1 MSIQSAHLRG
11 GISILILFCVCTAI
25 YCSLI
30 IFTVSASGFPGHHTS
45 VFFPIYLSLLSIIEV
60 LVSYEHQMSSE
71 KHIQDT
77 LASQRTLITMD
88 RIHPPTIPTIHTI
101 HTIRTIITILQVPTT
116 LKSPT
121 TSKSLATCTIPA
133 ASLIPRHNLET
144 PGQLRN
150 GAQRTR
156 IPANLDSLMES
167 QRRLE
172 VQHCTIIFPCPRCYN
187 LQLVRWKVE
196 HQEGGSF
203 SATTLCNDVES
214 AGERCHIG
222 QTHCFLPARS
232 TLGHLPLTRQ
242 QTGEVRGRT
251 SSTPPSLPCTASAL
265 VLGKR

>member
-1 MSIQSAHLRG
+1 MSIQSAHPRG
-11 GISILILFCVCTAI
+11 GISILILFCVCAAI

-88 RIHPPTIPTIHTI
+88 RIHPPTIPTIR
-101 HTIRTIITILQVPTT
+101 TIRTIPTILQVPTT

-156 IPANLDSLMES
+156 IPANLESLMES
-167 QRRLE
+167 QSRLE

-203 SATTLCNDVES
+203 SATTLCNDVKS
-214 AGERCHIG
+214 AGEGCHG
-222 QTHCFLPARS
+222 QTHCFITRS
-232 TLGHLPLTRQ
+232 TLEHLRLTRQ
-242 QTGEVRGRT
+242 QMGEVRGQT